1 MRAAPCDPSPKR
13 KKQRRGC
20 RQDAPRPSEGIFP
33 CSIEAS
39 ARRNFPLLSR
49 SSANRARQNRGA
61 YKYTCR
67 RFKISLLMSES
78 RERALKS
85 ILRVRQEAA
94 EENLVFSSI
103 RIMRL
108 GGMRKIEHTLPRC
121 QNAILRFEIP
131 SIQKSVSFEERKIE
145 FLAPLYHSPFSG
157 ADCGGVSKLDRP
169 CHILGGLH
177 ENGETSPKLGR
188 PPRIQNRIFSSRSIG
203 VEIPKC
209 RKCPR

>member
-1 MRAAPCDPSPKR
+1 MPLGRV
-13 KKQRRGC
+13 
-20 RQDAPRPSEGIFP
+20 SEFPP

-67 RFKISLLMSES
+67 HFKISLLMSES

-108 GGMRKIEHTLPRC
+108 GGMCKI
-121 QNAILRFEIP
+121 AF
-131 SIQKSVSFEERKIE
+131 F
-145 FLAPLYHSPFSG
+145 APLYHSPFSG

-169 CHILGGLH
+169 CHILGGSPRKWGDLPKI
-177 ENGETSPKLGR
+177 GETPQESKIGFLER
-188 PPRIQNRIFSSRSIG
+188 LLIF
-203 VEIPKC
+203 EETP
-209 RKCPR
+209 

>member
-1 MRAAPCDPSPKR
+1 MGMCFLACAAERGRPAVSFRAASPPEREDVRAAPCDPSPKR
-13 KKQRRGC
+13 RKQRRGC

-67 RFKISLLMSES
+67 RFKISLLMSEL

-85 ILRVRQEAA
+85 ILRARQEAA

-108 GGMRKIEHTLPRC
+108 GGMCKIAHTLPRC
-121 QNAILRFEIP
+121 QNSILSFEIP
-131 SIQKSVSFEERKIE
+131 PVQNWFRLKNAKLSS
-145 FLAPLYHSPFSG
+145 SPG
-157 ADCGGVSKLDRP
+157 AIIHQFR
-169 CHILGGLH
+169 GL
-177 ENGETSPKLGR
+177 
-188 PPRIQNRIFSSRSIG
+188 I
-203 VEIPKC
+203 VEV
-209 RKCPR
+209 CPN